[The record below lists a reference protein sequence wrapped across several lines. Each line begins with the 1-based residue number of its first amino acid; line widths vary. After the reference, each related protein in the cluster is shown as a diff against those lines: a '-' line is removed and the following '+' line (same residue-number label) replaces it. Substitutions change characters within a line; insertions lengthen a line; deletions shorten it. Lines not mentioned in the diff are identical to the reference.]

1 MRTKIKE
8 LSKNTLHKLESI
20 KKQFFGTKEYL
31 NDDFFNKFN
40 DIVKEDIKLIKE
52 CSESSIID
60 FYCDAIKILLSK
72 DNSVIDDG
80 FWDSLKHKARMSL
93 ANKYV
98 STKTFDNT
106 IDTYFNEVKREYILH
121 PMQESDDLEFLPE
134 NKEVFIK
141 NNLKLVINCA
151 KRYQN
156 LGIEFEDLIQIGN
169 YGLLKAWDKFD
180 ISRANLKNDIKKSIK
195 ENPKDS
201 FTFDEASNIVED
213 AFKYTKL
220 LTATTKKIPQKGF
233 SSKDEF
239 YEWCDNNIKKATF
252 SSIAFIWVRA
262 TILNEISKY
271 ANTIYIP
278 KSKLVE
284 HPNTIIRLD
293 SINPHTD
300 DNYYDNQISDIAN
313 EEFAIEDE
321 KMENNEKKEMMSMVV
336 NKVLNNL
343 SLEDRIIVKK
353 RFGIGLPFPLSI
365 NEIADSENMSA
376 NHVKYI
382 ILNSMKTINKKLS
395 DKEKDIIKSML

>member
-1 MRTKIKE
+1 MRTKVKE
-8 LSKNTLHKLESI
+8 LSKSTLYKLDSI
-20 KKQFFGTKEYL
+20 KRQYIGQQDYL
-31 NDDFFNKFN
+31 DDDFFNEFN
-40 DIVKEDIKLIKE
+40 DIVKNDIRLIKE
-52 CSESSIID
+52 CSESSIVA
-60 FYCDAIKILLSK
+60 FYCDSIKDMLKKASIINE
-72 DNSVIDDG
+72 D
-80 FWDSLKHKARMSL
+80 FWESLKYQSRAKL
-93 ANKYV
+93 VDKYV
-98 STKTFDNT
+98 SKKNFDNT
-106 IDTYFNEVKREYILH
+106 IDTYFNEVKREYIMH

-156 LGIEFEDLIQIGN
+156 LGVEFEDLIQIGN

-195 ENPKDS
+195 ESQKES
-201 FTFDEASNIVED
+201 FTYSEASKIVED

-220 LTATTKKIPQKGF
+220 LSSTTKKIPKSGF
-233 SSKDEF
+233 KTKDQF
-239 YEWCDNNIKKATF
+239 YDWCDNNIKKATF
-252 SSIAFIWVRA
+252 SSIAFIWIRA

-321 KMENNEKKEMMSMVV
+321 KIENNEKKEMLAVIV
-336 NKVLNNL
+336 DKILNNL
-343 SLEDRIIVKK
+343 SLQDRIIVKK

-365 NEIADSENMSA
+365 NEIAESENMSS

-382 ILNSMKTINKKLS
+382 VLNSLKLINKKLT
-395 DKEKDIIKSML
+395 DKEKDLISEIL